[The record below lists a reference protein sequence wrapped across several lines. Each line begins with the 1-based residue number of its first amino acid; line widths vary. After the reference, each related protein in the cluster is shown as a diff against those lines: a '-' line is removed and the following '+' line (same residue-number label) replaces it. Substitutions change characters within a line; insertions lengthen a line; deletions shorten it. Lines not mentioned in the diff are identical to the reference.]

1 MSLNLKLA
9 VKEIIKSAIDYRY
22 HRPHVC
28 QANRLLKGIE
38 DSIGKTPSRDIKL
51 SDQYAE
57 EIFGHKHFAPWLYV
71 YSAISGGFKEG
82 WIPDNFYGSTVV
94 PVFKGQ
100 YGKVSNLK
108 PLNSAFFGRDA
119 AFPDIASFVN
129 GIFID
134 EACNLVASKN
144 IKDLIFKDQ
153 NRVVFKLDHSEQ
165 GRGIYFFTRDTFSV
179 DMVRS
184 LGNGLFQRF
193 IKQHKLLGAFA
204 ENSVAT
210 LRITTVFR
218 DDGEV
223 SVRACYLRL
232 GSGEDTHVQSQSHV
246 RVPINLKSGAFYD
259 KGYLTSWL
267 TTAVHPTS
275 KVPFAGNFVPAFSIC
290 VATVI
295 DLHKKVPYAR
305 CIGWDVTVD
314 IDENVKVFEWNAEH
328 NDIKFSEATQ
338 GPCFSD
344 LGWEKLKARHI
355 SLILGGKS

>member
-9 VKEIIKSAIDYRY
+9 AKEIINSAIDYRY
-22 HRPHVC
+22 HRFCVS
-28 QANRLLKGIE
+28 QANRLLNGIE

-51 SDQYAE
+51 SDQYAV
-57 EIFGHKHFAPWLYV
+57 EILGHKHFAPWLYV

-82 WIPDNFYGSTVV
+82 WMPDNFYGSTVV
-94 PVFKGQ
+94 PVFKGG
-100 YGKVSNLK
+100 YGKVSSLK
-108 PLNSAFFGRDA
+108 PLNSTFFGRGF
-119 AFPDIASFVN
+119 FPDIASFVN

-134 EACNLVASKN
+134 KANNLVASKD
-144 IKDLIFKDQ
+144 IKDLIFKDH
-153 NRVVFKLDHSEQ
+153 NRVVFKLDNSSQ
-165 GRGIYFFTRDTFSV
+165 GAGIYFLTRDTFSV
-179 DMVRS
+179 EKARS
-184 LGNGLFQRF
+184 RGNGLFQGF
-193 IKQHKLLGAFA
+193 IQQHKLFNDFA

-210 LRITTVFR
+210 LRVTTVFR

-232 GSGEDTHVQSQSHV
+232 GSGEDTHVQTQSHV
-246 RVPINLKSGAFYD
+246 RVPINLKSGAFDD

-275 KVPFAGNFVPAFSIC
+275 KVPFAGNFVPAFSSC

-295 DLHKKVPYAR
+295 DLHKKVPYVR

-314 IDENVKVFEWNAEH
+314 IDENVKVMEWNAAH

-344 LGWEKLKARHI
+344 LGWEKLKARQV
-355 SLILGGKS
+355 SLF